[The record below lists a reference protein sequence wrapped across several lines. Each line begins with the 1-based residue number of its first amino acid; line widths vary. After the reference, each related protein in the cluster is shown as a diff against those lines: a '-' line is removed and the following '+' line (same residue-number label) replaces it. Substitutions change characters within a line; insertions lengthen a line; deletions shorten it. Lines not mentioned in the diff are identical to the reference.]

1 MKLNRSAASNSGFTV
16 FSQLENYA
24 EPSLFFVFMSL
35 HVTSQKSFL
44 YVSTKW
50 QFNAKNVRFVE
61 SCRCMHLIHSTEI
74 SGSQCGDYENS
85 LSRIF
90 GKNFVKV
97 TVLLNKLLK
106 SWFDE
111 IFFWWDWER
120 IPVIST
126 QCGFYCHSN
135 FTWNHFWLSWRSQ
148 NGHFDFLL
156 LQRRTLNFCKFL
168 TSSSVKLPI

>member
-1 MKLNRSAASNSGFTV
+1 MNRSAASNSGFTV

-97 TVLLNKLLK
+97 TVLL
-106 SWFDE
+106 
-111 IFFWWDWER
+111 
-120 IPVIST
+120 T
-126 QCGFYCHSN
+126 QCVNDGTFAQNLFYKLHFIN
-135 FTWNHFWLSWRSQ
+135 FIHKSLLCKGRKASISKSQ
-148 NGHFDFLL
+148 I
-156 LQRRTLNFCKFL
+156 
-168 TSSSVKLPI
+168 S